1 MTARSKSKSNPKR
14 HDARRNGPG
23 TIKPPKEQTVSDK
36 GQSGIPGERAARF
49 LLHYQQ
55 R

>member
-1 MTARSKSKSNPKR
+1 MTARYKSKSSPKR
-14 HDARRNGPG
+14 HDARRNG
-23 TIKPPKEQTVSDK
+23 TARIKPPKEQAVSDK
-36 GQSGIPGERAARF
+36 GQSDIPGERAARF